1 MPEGSKEYFDCVADA
16 WDDMRKNFFPE
27 AVRDRALDVADVRAG
42 KLAADIGAGT
52 GFMTEA
58 LLARGLEVVAVDQ
71 SRSMLEQ
78 MEQKFSTA
86 GGVQYK
92 VGGDSDLGIGD
103 ESVDYVFA
111 NMYLHHVEDP
121 PAAIKAMTDILRP
134 GGVLVI
140 TDVDEHDFEFLR
152 EEHNDRWLGFAR
164 DDVAGW
170 FRDAGLHDVVLDG
183 VGQDC
188 CVESSGGQA
197 AAISIFVASGTK

>member
-1 MPEGSKEYFDCVADA
+1 MTEGSKEYFDGVADA
-16 WDDMRKNFFPE
+16 WDDMRKDFFSE
-27 AVRDRALDVADVRAG
+27 AVRDRALDVANVKPG

-52 GFMTEA
+52 GFITEA
-58 LLARGLEVVAVDQ
+58 LLARGSDVVAVDQ
-71 SRSMLEQ
+71 SQRMLDY
-78 MEQKFSTA
+78 MKQKFSTA
-86 GGVQYK
+86 GGVQYI
-92 VGGDSDLGIGD
+92 VGGDSDLGIDD

-111 NMYLHHVEDP
+111 NMYLHHVADP
-121 PAAIKAMTDILRP
+121 PAAIRAMTDILRP

-164 DDVAGW
+164 DFVAGW
-170 FRDAGLHDVVLDG
+170 FRDAGLHDVVVDG

-188 CVESSGGQA
+188 CVESSGGET